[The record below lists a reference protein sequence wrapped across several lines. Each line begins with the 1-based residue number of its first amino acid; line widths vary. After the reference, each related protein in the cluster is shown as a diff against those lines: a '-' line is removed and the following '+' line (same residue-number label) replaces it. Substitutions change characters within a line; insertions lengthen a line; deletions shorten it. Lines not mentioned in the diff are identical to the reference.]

1 MSDFFDL
8 LSDLSNQLAQVGD
21 HVANLSDHT
30 TNLGEHAASL
40 SDHATNLS
48 DHAANLGDHATNLDN
63 HAADLGNHVNNMI
76 YRSGVQSDP
85 SDPKELFDPISG
97 KLKELN
103 ANIHLVELDGH
114 NQPIK
119 SSTSDAKQ
127 GSWGFYENHEDY
139 IKGKQTAYGNVRV
152 ESSPTPSAPTQITEN
167 NS

>member
-48 DHAANLGDHATNLDN
+48 DHAAN
-63 HAADLGNHVNNMI
+63 LGNHVNNMI